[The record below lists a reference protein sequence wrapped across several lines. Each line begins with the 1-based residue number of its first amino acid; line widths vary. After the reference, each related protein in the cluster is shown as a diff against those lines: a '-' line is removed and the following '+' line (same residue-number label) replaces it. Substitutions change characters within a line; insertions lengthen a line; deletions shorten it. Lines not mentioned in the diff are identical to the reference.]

1 MKHLAPSVKVA
12 YEDMN
17 GQKKTGQ
24 GGLLVENPQN

>member
-17 GQKKTGQ
+17 GQKKAGQ
-24 GGLLVENPQN
+24 DGLLFKNQQN